1 MTIII
6 FFGGLLLGFL
16 IGWVFMAIL
25 SMVSMNRQEKGLY
38 EEALISKGVIP
49 WRALGRE
56 EQF

>member
-25 SMVSMNRQEKGLY
+25 SLVSMNRQEKGSY
-38 EEALISKGVIP
+38 EEALISILS
-49 WRALGRE
+49 AGRTGS
-56 EQF
+56 QSLLR